1 MKCGSS
7 RQFLSL
13 THPPTHTPPLLLF
26 GCRCRWSAFFDGVFH
41 QQQQQ
46 QTTGISYGVFQ
57 AWYESSLFWTEQKVA
72 AGNQAQQEEGDQE
85 SLWDGLR
92 AGECEKQVKTIDGG

>member
-1 MKCGSS
+1 MAVVDS
-7 RQFLSL
+7 FSL
-13 THPPTHTPPLLLF
+13 THTPHTHTPPLLLF
-26 GCRCRWSAFFDGVFH
+26 GCRRRWSAFFDGVFH
-41 QQQQQ
+41 HQQQ
-46 QTTGISYGVFQ
+46 QTTGVSYGVFQ

-92 AGECEKQVKTIDGG
+92 AGECEKKVKTVDGG